1 MYRGEAL
8 RPPPTVPDIRT
19 PLPLPRTPAM
29 DGSFSLLSSLRY
41 DPLLSAAADN
51 VPASPFLL
59 LHYHHDRILRAAR
72 YFEWPAPAT
81 SRLTPASLLL
91 ACTAAAADSPT
102 PLKLRV
108 LLSPAGVLTVSTSPI
123 PPTPLLSLLP
133 AALPPPAEHIADWR
147 VHLDT
152 QPTAGS
158 AHTSHKTTAR
168 QHYDGA
174 RARAGIC
181 DWTSTAE
188 VVLWNGR
195 AECMDGSFTSV
206 YFWRDDRWVTP
217 ALECGGSNAT
227 MRRWLLQRG
236 LVHAGVVRAGGVR
249 AGEVVLMS
257 NGVRGVWAGI
267 VQAVEL

>member
-1 MYRGEAL
+1 
-8 RPPPTVPDIRT
+8 
-19 PLPLPRTPAM
+19 M
-29 DGSFSLLSSLRY
+29 DGSFCLLSSLRY
-41 DPLLSAAADN
+41 DPLLFAAADN
-51 VPASPFLL
+51 VPASPFHL
-59 LHYHHDRILRAAR
+59 LHYHYDRILHAAHS
-72 YFEWPAPAT
+72 FEWPADAT
-81 SRLTPASLLL
+81 ARLTPATLLL
-91 ACTAAAADSPT
+91 ACTSAAADSPT

-108 LLSPAGVLTVSTSPI
+108 LLSPAGVLTVSASPV
-123 PPTPLLSLLP
+123 PLTPLLSLLP
-133 AALPPPAEHIADWR
+133 PALPPPAAHTTDWCI
-147 VHLDT
+147 HLDT

-168 QHYDGA
+168 QHYDAA
-174 RARAGIC
+174 RARAGIY
-181 DWTSTAE
+181 DWACAAE

-206 YFWRDDRWVTP
+206 YFWRDDRWITP

-236 LVHAGVVRAGGVR
+236 LVHAGVVLVRGVR

-267 VQAVEL
+267 VQAEVRMDVDVEVEN